1 MELASKNQ
9 EILNLKDKIKLLS
22 DKKNT
27 VEESL
32 SKKRKQ
38 EVDLENLNES
48 AA

>member
-22 DKKNT
+22 EKKKT

-32 SKKRKQ
+32 SKKRK
-38 EVDLENLNES
+38 
-48 AA
+48 

>member
-32 SKKRKQ
+32 SKKRK
-38 EVDLENLNES
+38 
-48 AA
+48 